1 MPVVHSIRHRNVP
14 TPASPGSVLS
24 RSAVRPDA
32 RRMVTGTAA
41 LAVMMLAALGMVVT
55 AAGGANGRVVNASQ
69 AGFPAWMAGAFGPLG
84 ASPSRDRFYVL
95 LLVMA
100 ACYFVVLACARS
112 MSARIAVGA
121 VVVLH
126 LLFLLAPPLLSKDVF
141 NYIQYARIGAVHH
154 LNPYTH
160 GIGAAPFDQAY
171 PYTCCH
177 HYADPYGPLFTLG
190 SYALA
195 PLGVPAMLWS
205 LKAAA
210 ALAGL
215 ACVALVWRGAQL
227 QDRDPLAPALLV
239 GLNPVWLVL
248 TVGGAHNDLL
258 MEVFAVGGIV
268 VWLAGR
274 QAAGAA
280 TLVVGLATKIS
291 SAVVLPFML
300 LGSDR
305 RLRVALVAAATAL
318 ALFALWLGAFGT
330 GALRGFGGAIGQQQQ
345 LFSQRSIP
353 QQLGVLFDLGSRP
366 QGIRTPLTILLAA
379 WVGWLLWR
387 TWRGADWIACAGWA
401 TFGVLVTTAWLLPW
415 YVCWLLPLA
424 ALGDDRQAADRRRDR
439 DRVPDLG
446 AHAGD
451 PGVDRG
457 RVHAVRPAPPA
468 RPELAPPPISG
479 RFADVL

>member
-1 MPVVHSIRHRNVP
+1 VALARAISFSSA
-14 TPASPGSVLS
+14 PATTATAAELP
-24 RSAVRPDA
+24 RPRVGADA
-32 RRMVTGTAA
+32 RRLIGGTAA
-41 LAVMMLAALGMVVT
+41 LVVMVLAGLAMVVT
-55 AAGGANGRVVNASQ
+55 AAGGADGKVVNSSQ
-69 AGFPAWMAGAFGPLG
+69 AGFPHWMAGAFGALG
-84 ASPSRDRFYVL
+84 ASPSKVRFYVL

-100 ACYFVVLACARS
+100 GCYFVVLACVRS
-112 MSARIAVGA
+112 LSVRLAVGA

-126 LLFLLAPPLLSKDVF
+126 LLFLLAPPLLSKDIF
-141 NYIQYARIGAVHH
+141 NYVQYARLGAVHH

-190 SYALA
+190 TYAIA

-205 LKAAA
+205 LKTVVG
-210 ALAGL
+210 LAGL
-215 ACVALVWRGAQL
+215 GCVALVWKGARL
-227 QDRDPLAPALLV
+227 QGRDPLAPALLV

-258 MEVFAVGGIV
+258 MELFAVGGIV

-274 QAAGAA
+274 QTAGAA

-291 SAVVLPFML
+291 SAVVLPFMV

-305 RLRVALVAAATAL
+305 RLRVLVAAGATAL
-318 ALFALWLGAFGT
+318 ALFALWLGVFGT

-366 QGIRTPLTILLAA
+366 QGIRFPLAVLLIG
-379 WVGWLLWR
+379 WVLWLLYR
-387 TWRGADWIACAGWA
+387 TWKGANWIACAGWA

-424 ALGDDRQAADRRRDR
+424 ALGEDRRLRIAALIATVYLIWAR
-439 DRVPDLG
+439 TPVILG
-446 AHAGD
+446 G
-451 PGVDRG
+451 
-457 RVHAVRPAPPA
+457 
-468 RPELAPPPISG
+468 
-479 RFADVL
+479 

>member
-1 MPVVHSIRHRNVP
+1 MPDLV
-14 TPASPGSVLS
+14 T
-24 RSAVRPDA
+24 AVRPIGFATASAPAAAAAERPGPRIGVDA
-32 RRMVTGTAA
+32 RRAVVGTAA
-41 LAVMMLAALGMVVT
+41 LAAMVLVGLAMVLT
-55 AAGGANGRVVNASQ
+55 AAGGRDGKVVNSSQ
-69 AGFPAWMAGAFGPLG
+69 AGFPGWMAGVFGDLG
-84 ASPSRDRFYVL
+84 VSPSKVRFYVL

-100 ACYFVVLACARS
+100 ACYFVVLACVRS
-112 MSARIAVGA
+112 VSVRFAVGV

-126 LLFLLAPPLLSKDVF
+126 LLFLLAPPLLSKDIF
-141 NYIQYARIGAVHH
+141 NYVQYARLGAVHH

-190 SYALA
+190 TYALA

-205 LKAAA
+205 LKT
-210 ALAGL
+210 LAGL
-215 ACVALVWRGAQL
+215 AGLGCVALVWKGARL
-227 QDRDPLAPALLV
+227 QGRDPLAPALLV

-248 TVGGAHNDLL
+248 TLGGAHNDLV
-258 MEVFAVGGIV
+258 MELFTVGGIV

-280 TLVVGLATKIS
+280 TVVVGLATKIS
-291 SAVVLPFML
+291 SAVVLPFMV

-305 RLRVALVAAATAL
+305 RLRVLFAAGITAL

-353 QQLGVLFDLGSRP
+353 QQLGVLFDLGARP
-366 QGIRTPLTILLAA
+366 QGIRFPLEVLLIA
-379 WVGWLLWR
+379 WVLWLLYR
-387 TWRGADWIACAGWA
+387 TWRGANWIASAGWA

-424 ALGDDRQAADRRRDR
+424 ALGEDRRLRIAAFVATLYLIWAR
-439 DRVPDLG
+439 TPVILG
-446 AHAGD
+446 G
-451 PGVDRG
+451 
-457 RVHAVRPAPPA
+457 
-468 RPELAPPPISG
+468 
-479 RFADVL
+479 

>member
-1 MPVVHSIRHRNVP
+1 VALARAISFSS
-14 TPASPGSVLS
+14 ASA
-24 RSAVRPDA
+24 SAATAADLTRPRVGADA
-32 RRMVTGTAA
+32 RRALTGTAA
-41 LAVMMLAALGMVVT
+41 IVVMVLTGLGMVLT
-55 AAGGANGRVVNASQ
+55 AAGGPDGKVVNASQ
-69 AGFPAWMAGAFGPLG
+69 AGFPGWMAGVFGG
-84 ASPSRDRFYVL
+84 FEVSPSKVRFYVL

-100 ACYFVVLACARS
+100 ACYFVVLACVRS
-112 MSARIAVGA
+112 MSARVAVGA

-126 LLFLLAPPLLSKDVF
+126 VLFLLAPPLLSKDIF
-141 NYIQYARIGAVHH
+141 NYIQYARLGAIHH

-190 SYALA
+190 TYAIA
-195 PLGVPAMLWS
+195 PLGVPTMLWS
-205 LKAAA
+205 LKTVA

-215 ACVALVWRGAQL
+215 GCVALVWKGAQL
-227 QDRDPLAPALLV
+227 QGRDPLAPAVLV

-258 MEVFAVGGIV
+258 MELFAVGGIV

-305 RLRVALVAAATAL
+305 RLRVLIAAGATAL
-318 ALFALWLGAFGT
+318 ALFAMWLGVFGT
-330 GALRGFGGAIGQQQQ
+330 GSLRGFGGAIGQQQQ
-345 LFSQRSIP
+345 LFSRGSIP
-353 QQLGVLFDLGSRP
+353 LQLGVLFDLGSRP
-366 QGIRTPLTILLAA
+366 QGIRTALEILLVV
-379 WVGWLLWR
+379 WVLWLLWR
-387 TWRGADWIACAGWA
+387 TWKGANWIASAGWA

-424 ALGDDRQAADRRRDR
+424 ALGEDRRLRIAAGVATVYLIWAR
-439 DRVPDLG
+439 TPVILG
-446 AHAGD
+446 
-451 PGVDRG
+451 
-457 RVHAVRPAPPA
+457 
-468 RPELAPPPISG
+468 S
-479 RFADVL
+479 

>member
-1 MPVVHSIRHRNVP
+1 VALARAISLSSAPATAAAAAERPRPRVGADAGRTIAGMVALVVM
-14 TPASPGSVLS
+14 VL
-24 RSAVRPDA
+24 
-32 RRMVTGTAA
+32 AA
-41 LAVMMLAALGMVVT
+41 LAMVLT
-55 AAGGANGRVVNASQ
+55 AAGGANGKVVNASQ
-69 AGFPAWMAGAFGPLG
+69 AGFPGWMAGVFGELG
-84 ASPSRDRFYVL
+84 VSPSKVRFYVL

-100 ACYFVVLACARS
+100 ACYFVVLACVRS
-112 MSARIAVGA
+112 LSVRVAVGA

-126 LLFLLAPPLLSKDVF
+126 LLFLLAPPLLSKDIF
-141 NYIQYARIGAVHH
+141 NYIQYARLGAVHH

-177 HYADPYGPLFTLG
+177 HYADPYGPLFTLAT
-190 SYALA
+190 YAIA

-205 LKAAA
+205 LKT
-210 ALAGL
+210 LAGL
-215 ACVALVWRGAQL
+215 AGLGCVALVWKGARL
-227 QDRDPLAPALLV
+227 QGRDPLAPALLV

-258 MEVFAVGGIV
+258 MELFAVGGIV
-268 VWLAGR
+268 VWLMGR

-291 SAVVLPFML
+291 SAIVLPFMV

-305 RLRVALVAAATAL
+305 RLRVLIAAGATAL
-318 ALFALWLGAFGT
+318 ALFALWLGVFGT
-330 GALRGFGGAIGQQQQ
+330 GALRGFGGAIGQQQE

-366 QGIRTPLTILLAA
+366 QGIRVPLTVLLIG
-379 WVGWLLWR
+379 WVLWLLYR
-387 TWRGADWIACAGWA
+387 TWRGANWIACAGWA

-424 ALGDDRQAADRRRDR
+424 ALGGDRRLRIAALIATAYLIWAR
-439 DRVPDLG
+439 TPVILG
-446 AHAGD
+446 G
-451 PGVDRG
+451 
-457 RVHAVRPAPPA
+457 
-468 RPELAPPPISG
+468 
-479 RFADVL
+479 

>member
-1 MPVVHSIRHRNVP
+1 VSVARAISLSSASAAAAPPVDRPRPRVG
-14 TPASPGSVLS
+14 ADS
-24 RSAVRPDA
+24 RRLFA
-32 RRMVTGTAA
+32 GTAA
-41 LAVMMLAALGMVVT
+41 LAVMVLAGLAMVLT
-55 AAGGANGRVVNASQ
+55 AAGGADGKVVNASQ
-69 AGFPAWMAGAFGPLG
+69 AGFPRWMAGAFGAFG
-84 ASPSRDRFYVL
+84 VSPSKVRFYVL

-100 ACYFVVLACARS
+100 ACYFVVLACVRS
-112 MSARIAVGA
+112 LSVRLAVGA

-126 LLFLLAPPLLSKDVF
+126 LLFLLAPPLLSKDIF
-141 NYIQYARIGAVHH
+141 NYIQYARLGSVHH

-190 SYALA
+190 TYVIA
-195 PLGVPAMLWS
+195 PLGVPVTLWS
-205 LKAAA
+205 LKTLVG
-210 ALAGL
+210 LAGL
-215 ACVALVWRGAQL
+215 GCVALVWKGARL
-227 QDRDPLAPALLV
+227 QGRDPLAPALLV

-258 MEVFAVGGIV
+258 MELFAVGGIV

-291 SAVVLPFML
+291 SAVVLPFMVL
-300 LGSDR
+300 ASDR
-305 RLRVALVAAATAL
+305 RLRVLIAAGATAL
-318 ALFALWLGAFGT
+318 ALFALWLGVFGT
-330 GALRGFGGAIGQQQQ
+330 GAIRGFGGAIGQQQE

-366 QGIRTPLTILLAA
+366 QGIRVPLTLLLIG
-379 WVGWLLWR
+379 WVLWLLYR
-387 TWRGADWIACAGWA
+387 TWKGANWIACAGWA

-424 ALGDDRQAADRRRDR
+424 ALGEDRRLRIAALVATVYLIWAR
-439 DRVPDLG
+439 TPVILG
-446 AHAGD
+446 G
-451 PGVDRG
+451 
-457 RVHAVRPAPPA
+457 
-468 RPELAPPPISG
+468 
-479 RFADVL
+479 